1 MIITGGNVMVKE
13 RIIPFDFIRAIC
25 AIGIV
30 AFHFFCHT
38 SNRDFLLFYNNA
50 NCDWGYVIVNIFFI
64 LSGAAIYYNNSMIS
78 SLKKFYYKRW
88 KSLFPMF
95 YISFFIFFLFS
106 IIKTHNVFYGG
117 NPLKLLLTLFG
128 LDGYTVEIIPNYYI
142 LGEWFLGAIIIL
154 YVLYPVVLK
163 AFNKA
168 QYATTIVCMA
178 LFILCLFVDLTGIS
192 TSRKVFSCLISFEFG
207 MLIMKNRKL
216 LTNKLIVIVSF
227 VVSIIICVFK
237 LPINANVLAHIL
249 SLSLFFVMYYIGNYV
264 MKSKFLNKSISFVSK
279 ISYPIFLLQH
289 LIILMLLKIYSPQEP
304 VMIILWLIVTIA
316 VTIVG
321 AEILSLI
328 TNLILNSK
336 WYLKLENRFLK

>member
-1 MIITGGNVMVKE
+1 MAKE

-30 AFHFFCHT
+30 VYHFFCHT
-38 SNRDFLLFYNNA
+38 SNRDFLLFYSNA
-50 NCDWGYVIVNIFFI
+50 NCDWGYVIVNIFFL
-64 LSGAAIYYNNSMIS
+64 LSGAVIYYNNSTIS

-95 YISFFIFFLFS
+95 YISFFVLFVYYA
-106 IIKTHNVFYGG
+106 IGRRNLFYAG

-128 LDGYTVEIIPNYYI
+128 LDGYTLEIIPNYYI

-168 QYATTIVCMA
+168 QYATTIVCIA
-178 LFILCLFVDLTGIS
+178 LFVLCLFVDLTGIRIN
-192 TSRKVFSCLISFEFG
+192 RKVFSCLISFEFG
-207 MLIMKNRKL
+207 MLIMKNKQL
-216 LTNKLIVIVSF
+216 LTNKPVVIVSF
-227 VVSIIICVFK
+227 IISVIICLIK
-237 LPINANVLAHIL
+237 LPINAVILDHIL
-249 SLSLFFVMYYIGNYV
+249 SLSLFFVMYYIGNYI
-264 MKSKFLNKSISFVSK
+264 MKSKLLNKSVSFISK

-289 LIILMLLKIYSPQEP
+289 LIILYLLKIYNPQEP
-304 VMIILWLIVTIA
+304 VMIILWMIVTIA

-321 AEILSLI
+321 AKILSLF
-328 TNLILNSK
+328 TNLILKSK
-336 WYLKLENRFLK
+336 WYLKLENKFLK

>member
-1 MIITGGNVMVKE
+1 MAKE

-30 AFHFFCHT
+30 VFHFFCHT
-38 SNRDFLLFYNNA
+38 SNREFLLFYSNA
-50 NCDWGYVIVNIFFI
+50 NCDWGYVIVNIFFV
-64 LSGAAIYYNNSMIS
+64 LSGAAIYYNNSTIS

-95 YISFFIFFLFS
+95 YISFFIFFLFR
-106 IIKTHNVFYGG
+106 IINNHNIFYGG
-117 NPLKLLLTLFG
+117 NPLKLLLSLIG
-128 LDGYTVEIIPNYYI
+128 LDGYTLEIIPNYYI

-168 QYATTIVCMA
+168 QYATTIVCIA
-178 LFILCLFVDLTGIS
+178 LFVLCLFVDLTGIS

-207 MLIMKNRKL
+207 MLIMKNKQL
-216 LTNKLIVIVSF
+216 LTNKPVVIVSF
-227 VVSIIICVFK
+227 IISVIICLIK
-237 LPINANVLAHIL
+237 LPINANILAHIL
-249 SLSLFFVMYYIGNYV
+249 SLVLFFVMYYIGNYV

-289 LIILMLLKIYSPQEP
+289 LIILYLLRIYSPQEP
-304 VMIILWLIVTIA
+304 VMIILGLIVTIA
-316 VTIVG
+316 VTIVS
-321 AEILSLI
+321 AKILSLI
-328 TNLILNSK
+328 TNLILKSK
-336 WYLKLENRFLK
+336 WYLKLENKFLK